1 MNAPGSI
8 DAADGIEPGRMLIRV
23 DSDHGLSLT
32 ERLANHFHRLAW
44 RTPLHS
50 LRLRGRYPLKLLGVP
65 VDPLP
70 GDVRTGE
77 AILAGRIE
85 HRGEAIDL
93 VGLDFTNLSV
103 SARLFDHL
111 HSFAWLRDLATID
124 RAHSAAIAERVVAHW
139 LAVHGGKVSQAV
151 WRPDLCA
158 RRILFWSAYA
168 PIILSSRN
176 LVYRS
181 AVLNGLARQARHLDR
196 SADKAPRGLQRV
208 IAWSGIVAAG
218 LLIPGGEGRRLHG
231 EDGLAR
237 ALEGAMTSDGGLF
250 DRSPLSLLRLVE
262 GLSQLFGVYAM
273 RRLDPPA
280 PIAGALGRAV
290 PALLGIMHGDG
301 GLSSWQG
308 SGPVGAT
315 RVEAAI
321 QASGI
326 RTRPLRQ
333 VSDWGYQRM
342 AGGHTRVIIDAAPPP
357 VQRLAHGG
365 CASTLA
371 FELSD
376 GPHRLVVN
384 CGGPGGGSA
393 DFPAGLADA
402 LRATAA
408 HSTLVIADTNSTA
421 TYPDGSLGRGV
432 SEVACDRS
440 ETDGGSRFEASHD
453 GYVRRFGFLHKRQLQ
468 FSANGRELAGE
479 DLLLPVGRRVRM
491 RQVQQIAARFHLSPK
506 VEVTQTADGL
516 GALLRIEGGPLW
528 QFRCKGGTL
537 TIEESLWVDEGGWP
551 RMTHQ
556 LVIGTEAPAG
566 GASVSWLFRRAA

>member
-1 MNAPGSI
+1 MNAQGSI
-8 DAADGIEPGRMLIRV
+8 DTADGVEPGRMLIRV
-23 DSDHGLSLT
+23 DNDRGLSLT

-65 VDPLP
+65 ADPLS
-70 GDVRTGE
+70 GNARAGE
-77 AILAGRIE
+77 AIIEGRIE
-85 HRGEAIDL
+85 HRGESVDL
-93 VGLDFTNLSV
+93 TELDFNNLSV
-103 SARLFDHL
+103 SASLFDHL
-111 HSFAWLRDLATID
+111 HSFAWLRDLGTTN
-124 RAHSAAIAERVVAHW
+124 HPHAAAMAERIVAHW
-139 LAVHGGKVSQAV
+139 LSVHGGTVSQQV

-158 RRILFWSAYA
+158 KRVLFWACYA
-168 PIILSSRN
+168 PLILSSRN

-208 IAWSGIVAAG
+208 IAWTGVIAAG

-231 EDGLAR
+231 EDGLRR
-237 ALEGAMTSDGGLF
+237 ALDSAMSSDGGML
-250 DRSPLSLLRLVE
+250 DRSPLSQLELIE
-262 GLSQLFGVYAM
+262 GLSELAAVYAM
-273 RRLDPPA
+273 RKIELTGELTA
-280 PIAGALGRAV
+280 ALGRAV
-290 PALLGIMHGDG
+290 PALLGISHGDG

-308 SGPVGAT
+308 IVPVAAA
-315 RVEAAI
+315 RVEAAVN
-321 QASGI
+321 AAKV
-326 RTRPLRQ
+326 RARPLRQ
-333 VSDWGYQRM
+333 AADWGYQRM
-342 AGGHTRVIIDAAPPP
+342 TGGHTRVIIDAAPPP
-357 VQRLAHGG
+357 VQRLARGG
-365 CASTLA
+365 AASTLA
-371 FELSD
+371 VELSD

-408 HSTLVIADTNSTA
+408 HSTLIIADTNSTA

-432 SEVACDRS
+432 YEVACDRA
-440 ETDGGSRFEASHD
+440 ETDAGSRLEASHD

-468 FSANGRELAGE
+468 LAANGRELAGE

-491 RQVQQIAARFHLSPK
+491 RSSQPVAVRFHLSPE

-516 GALLRIEGGPLW
+516 GAVLRIDGGPLW

-537 TIEESLWVDEGGWP
+537 SVEESLWVDEGGWP
-551 RMTHQ
+551 RNSRQ
-556 LVIGTEAPAG
+556 LVIVTETPAG
-566 GASVSWLFRRAA
+566 GASLSWIFRRAS

>member
-1 MNAPGSI
+1 MNAQGSI
-8 DAADGIEPGRMLIRV
+8 DTADGVEPGRMLIRV
-23 DSDHGLSLT
+23 DSDRGLSLT

-65 VDPLP
+65 VDPIR
-70 GDVRTGE
+70 GDVRAGE
-77 AILAGRIE
+77 AIVAGRIE
-85 HRGEAIDL
+85 HRGEGVDL
-93 VGLDFTNLSV
+93 TELDFTNLSV
-103 SARLFDHL
+103 SAALFDHL
-111 HSFAWLRDLATID
+111 HSFAWLRDLGAVS
-124 RAHSAAIAERVVAHW
+124 HPHAAAMAERIVAHW
-139 LAVHGGKVSQAV
+139 LSVHGGTVSQQV

-158 RRILFWSAYA
+158 KRVLYWSNYA
-168 PIILSSRN
+168 PLILSSRN

-196 SADKAPRGLQRV
+196 SAEKAPRGLQRV
-208 IAWSGIVAAG
+208 IAWTGVIASG

-231 EDGLAR
+231 EDGLRR
-237 ALEGAMTSDGGLF
+237 ALESAMSADGGML
-250 DRSPLSLLRLVE
+250 DRSPLSQLELVE
-262 GLSQLFGVYAM
+262 GLSELMAVYTM
-273 RRLDPPA
+273 RRIEPSGEIMA
-280 PIAGALGRAV
+280 ALGRAV
-290 PALLGIMHGDG
+290 PALLGISHGDG

-308 SGPVGAT
+308 IVPIAAA
-315 RVEAAI
+315 RVEAAVKAA
-321 QASGI
+321 QI

-333 VSDWGYQRM
+333 AADWGYQRM
-342 AGGHTRVIIDAAPPP
+342 TGGQTRVIVDAAPPP
-357 VQRLAHGG
+357 VQRLARGG
-365 CASTLA
+365 SASTLA

-376 GPHRLVVN
+376 GPHRLIVN

-408 HSTLVIADTNSTA
+408 HSTLIVADTNSTA

-432 SEVACDRS
+432 YEVACDRA
-440 ETDGGSRFEASHD
+440 ETDAGSRLEVSHD

-468 FSANGRELAGE
+468 LSANGRELAGE

-491 RQVQQIAARFHLSPK
+491 RSAQPVAVRFHLAPD

-516 GALLRIEGGPLW
+516 GAVLRIDGGPLW

-537 TIEESLWVDEGGWP
+537 GVDDSLWVDEGGWP
-551 RMTHQ
+551 RNSRQ
-556 LVIGTEAPAG
+556 LVIAAETPAG
-566 GASVSWLFRRAA
+566 GASISWIFRRAS

>member
-8 DAADGIEPGRMLIRV
+8 DTADGVEPGRMLIRV
-23 DSDHGLSLT
+23 DNDRGLSLT

-70 GDVRTGE
+70 GDRRAGE
-77 AILAGRIE
+77 AIMEGRIE
-85 HRGEAIDL
+85 HRGESIDL
-93 VGLDFTNLSV
+93 TELDFTNLSV
-103 SARLFDHL
+103 SAGLFEHL
-111 HSFAWLRDLATID
+111 HSFAWLRDLA
-124 RAHSAAIAERVVAHW
+124 AANHPQSAAIGERIVAHW
-139 LAVHGGKVSQAV
+139 LAVHGGTVSQAV

-158 RRILFWSAYA
+158 RRILFWAGYA
-168 PIILSSRN
+168 PLILSSRN

-208 IAWSGIVAAG
+208 IGWTGVIAAG

-231 EDGLAR
+231 EDGLLR
-237 ALEGAMTSDGGLF
+237 ALDGAMSADGGML
-250 DRSPLSLLRLVE
+250 DRSPLSLLELIE
-262 GLSQLFGVYAM
+262 GLSQLMGCYAM
-273 RRLDPPA
+273 RRIDPPQG
-280 PIAGALGRAV
+280 IAAALGRAV
-290 PALLGIMHGDG
+290 PALLGLTHGDG

-308 SGPVGAT
+308 IVPVSAS
-315 RVEAAI
+315 RVEAAVK
-321 QASGI
+321 ASHV
-326 RTRPLRQ
+326 RARPLRQ
-333 VSDWGYQRM
+333 AADWGYQRM
-342 AGGHTRVIIDAAPPP
+342 TGGQTRVIVDAAPPP
-357 VQRLAHGG
+357 VQRLANGG
-365 CASTLA
+365 SASTLA

-376 GPHRLVVN
+376 GEHRLVVN

-408 HSTLVIADTNSTA
+408 HSALIIADTNSTA

-432 SEVACDRS
+432 YEVACDRT
-440 ETDGGSRFEASHD
+440 EADTGSRLEASHD
-453 GYVRRFGFLHKRQLQ
+453 GYVRRFGFLHKRQFQLA
-468 FSANGRELAGE
+468 ANGRELAGE
-479 DLLLPVGRRVRM
+479 DLLLPAGRRVRM
-491 RQVQQIAARFHLSPK
+491 RSVQPVAVRFHLSPE

-537 TIEESLWVDEGGWP
+537 AIEESLWVDETGWP
-551 RMTHQ
+551 RNSRQ
-556 LVIGTEAPAG
+556 LVIAAEAPAG
-566 GASVSWLFRRAA
+566 GASVSWIFRRAS

>member
-8 DAADGIEPGRMLIRV
+8 DTADGVEPGRMLIRV
-23 DSDHGLSLT
+23 DNDRGLSLT

-70 GDVRTGE
+70 GNQQAGE
-77 AILAGRIE
+77 AIMEGRIE
-85 HRGEAIDL
+85 HRGESIDL
-93 VGLDFTNLSV
+93 TELDFTNLPV
-103 SARLFDHL
+103 SAALFDHL
-111 HSFAWLRDLATID
+111 HSFAWLRDLA
-124 RAHSAAIAERVVAHW
+124 AASHPQAAAIGERVVAHW
-139 LAVHGGKVSQAV
+139 LSVHGGTVSQAV

-158 RRILFWSAYA
+158 RRILFWSGYA
-168 PIILSSRN
+168 PLILSSRN

-208 IAWSGIVAAG
+208 FGWTGVIAAG

-231 EDGLAR
+231 EDGLMR
-237 ALEGAMTSDGGLF
+237 ALDGAMSSDGGML
-250 DRSPLSLLRLVE
+250 DRSPLSLLELIE
-262 GLSQLFGVYAM
+262 GLSQLMGVYAM
-273 RRLDPPA
+273 RRIDPPQG
-280 PIAGALGRAV
+280 IAAALGRAV
-290 PALLGIMHGDG
+290 PALLGLTHGDG

-308 SGPVGAT
+308 IVPVSAA
-315 RVEAAI
+315 RVEAAVK
-321 QASGI
+321 ASHV
-326 RTRPLRQ
+326 RARPLRQ
-333 VSDWGYQRM
+333 AADWGYQRM
-342 AGGHTRVIIDAAPPP
+342 TGGQTRVIVDAAPPP

-365 CASTLA
+365 SASTLS

-376 GPHRLVVN
+376 GEHRLVVN

-432 SEVACDRS
+432 YEVACDRM
-440 ETDGGSRFEASHD
+440 EADNGSRLEASHD
-453 GYVRRFGFLHKRQLQ
+453 GYIRRFGFLHKRQLQ
-468 FSANGRELAGE
+468 LAANGRELAGE
-479 DLLLPVGRRVRM
+479 DLLLPAGRRVRM
-491 RQVQQIAARFHLSPK
+491 RSVQPVAVRFHLAPE

-537 TIEESLWVDEGGWP
+537 SVEESLWVDGTGWP
-551 RMTHQ
+551 RNSRQ
-556 LVIGTEAPAG
+556 LVIAAEAPAG
-566 GASVSWLFRRAA
+566 GASVSWIFRRAS

>member
-1 MNAPGSI
+1 MNAHGPI
-8 DAADGIEPGRMLIRV
+8 DTADGVEPGRMLIRV
-23 DSDHGLSLT
+23 DNDRGLSLT

-65 VDPLP
+65 ADPLS
-70 GDVRTGE
+70 GNARAGE
-77 AILAGRIE
+77 AIIEGRIE
-85 HRGEAIDL
+85 HRGESVDL
-93 VGLDFTNLSV
+93 TELDFNNLSV
-103 SARLFDHL
+103 SASLFDHL
-111 HSFAWLRDLATID
+111 HSFAWLRDLGTTN
-124 RAHSAAIAERVVAHW
+124 HPHAAAMAERIVAHW
-139 LAVHGGKVSQAV
+139 LSVHGGTVSQQV

-158 RRILFWSAYA
+158 KRVLFWACYA
-168 PIILSSRN
+168 PLILSSRN

-208 IAWSGIVAAG
+208 IAWTGVIAAG

-231 EDGLAR
+231 EDGLRR
-237 ALEGAMTSDGGLF
+237 ALDSAMSSDGGML
-250 DRSPLSLLRLVE
+250 DRSPLSQLELIE
-262 GLSQLFGVYAM
+262 GLSELAAVYAM
-273 RRLDPPA
+273 RKIELTGELTA
-280 PIAGALGRAV
+280 ALGRAV
-290 PALLGIMHGDG
+290 PALLGISHGDG

-308 SGPVGAT
+308 IVPVAAA
-315 RVEAAI
+315 RVEAAVS
-321 QASGI
+321 AAKV
-326 RTRPLRQ
+326 RARPLRQ
-333 VSDWGYQRM
+333 AADWGYQRM
-342 AGGHTRVIIDAAPPP
+342 TGGHTRVIIDAAPPP
-357 VQRLAHGG
+357 VQRLARGG
-365 CASTLA
+365 AASTLA
-371 FELSD
+371 VELSD

-408 HSTLVIADTNSTA
+408 HSTLIIADTNSTA

-432 SEVACDRS
+432 YEVACDRA
-440 ETDGGSRFEASHD
+440 ETDAGSRLEASHD

-468 FSANGRELAGE
+468 LAANGRELAGE

-491 RQVQQIAARFHLSPK
+491 RSSQPVAVRFHLSPE

-516 GALLRIEGGPLW
+516 GAVLRIDGGPLW

-537 TIEESLWVDEGGWP
+537 SVEESLWVDEGGWP
-551 RMTHQ
+551 RNSRQ
-556 LVIGTEAPAG
+556 LVIVTETPAG
-566 GASVSWLFRRAA
+566 GASLSWIFRRAS

>member
-8 DAADGIEPGRMLIRV
+8 DTADGVEPGRMLIRV
-23 DSDHGLSLT
+23 DNDRGLSLT

-65 VDPLP
+65 VDPLS
-70 GDVRTGE
+70 GNRRVGE
-77 AILAGRIE
+77 AIMEGRIE
-85 HRGEAIDL
+85 HRGESIDL
-93 VGLDFTNLSV
+93 TELDFTNLSV
-103 SARLFDHL
+103 SAGLFGHL
-111 HSFAWLRDLATID
+111 HSFAWLRDLA
-124 RAHSAAIAERVVAHW
+124 AANHPQAAAIGERVVAHW
-139 LAVHGGKVSQAV
+139 LAVHGGTVSQAV

-158 RRILFWSAYA
+158 RRILFWAGYA
-168 PIILSSRN
+168 PLILSSRN

-208 IAWSGIVAAG
+208 IGWSGVIAAG

-231 EDGLAR
+231 EDGLMR
-237 ALEGAMTSDGGLF
+237 ALDGAMSSDGGML
-250 DRSPLSLLRLVE
+250 DRSPLSLLELIE
-262 GLSQLFGVYAM
+262 GLSQLMGAYAM
-273 RRLDPPA
+273 RRIDPPQG
-280 PIAGALGRAV
+280 IAAALGRAV
-290 PALLGIMHGDG
+290 PALLGLTHGDG

-308 SGPVGAT
+308 TVPISAA
-315 RVEAAI
+315 RVEAAVN
-321 QASGI
+321 ASHV
-326 RTRPLRQ
+326 RARPLRQ
-333 VSDWGYQRM
+333 AADWGYQRM
-342 AGGHTRVIIDAAPPP
+342 TGGHTRVIVDAAPPP
-357 VQRLAHGG
+357 VQRLAQGG
-365 CASTLA
+365 SASTLA

-376 GPHRLVVN
+376 GEHRLVVN

-408 HSTLVIADTNSTA
+408 HSALVIADTNSTA

-432 SEVACDRS
+432 YEVACDRM
-440 ETDGGSRFEASHD
+440 ETDGGSRLEASHD
-453 GYVRRFGFLHKRQLQ
+453 GYVRRFGFLHKRQFQLA
-468 FSANGRELAGE
+468 ANGRELAGE
-479 DLLLPVGRRVRM
+479 DLLLPAGRRVRM
-491 RQVQQIAARFHLSPK
+491 RSVQAVAVRFHLSPE

-537 TIEESLWVDEGGWP
+537 SVEESLWVDETGWP
-551 RMTHQ
+551 RNSRQ
-556 LVIGTEAPAG
+556 LVIAAEAPAG
-566 GASVSWLFRRAA
+566 GASVSWIFRRAS

>member
-8 DAADGIEPGRMLIRV
+8 DTADGVEPGRMLIRV
-23 DSDHGLSLT
+23 DNDRGLSLS

-70 GDVRTGE
+70 GNRRAGE
-77 AILAGRIE
+77 AIMEGRIE

-93 VGLDFTNLSV
+93 TELDFTNLSV
-103 SARLFDHL
+103 SAALFEHL
-111 HSFAWLRDLATID
+111 HSFAWLRDLAS
-124 RAHSAAIAERVVAHW
+124 ANHPQAAAIGERVVAHW
-139 LAVHGGKVSQAV
+139 LAVHGGTVSQAV

-158 RRILFWSAYA
+158 RRILFWAGYA
-168 PIILSSRN
+168 PLILSSRN

-208 IAWSGIVAAG
+208 IGWTGVIAAG

-231 EDGLAR
+231 EDGLMR
-237 ALEGAMTSDGGLF
+237 ALDAAMSSDGGML
-250 DRSPLSLLRLVE
+250 DRSPLSLLELIE
-262 GLSQLFGVYAM
+262 DLSQLMGAYAM
-273 RRLDPPA
+273 RRIDPPQG
-280 PIAGALGRAV
+280 IAAALGRAV
-290 PALLGIMHGDG
+290 PALLGLTHGDG
-301 GLSSWQG
+301 GLSSWQ
-308 SGPVGAT
+308 SIVPVSAA

-321 QASGI
+321 KASHV
-326 RTRPLRQ
+326 RARPLRQ
-333 VSDWGYQRM
+333 AADWGYQRM
-342 AGGHTRVIIDAAPPP
+342 TGGHTRVVVDAAPPP
-357 VQRLAHGG
+357 VQRLANGG
-365 CASTLA
+365 SASTLA

-376 GPHRLVVN
+376 GEHRLVVN

-408 HSTLVIADTNSTA
+408 HSALIIADTNSTA

-432 SEVACDRS
+432 YEVACDRT
-440 ETDGGSRFEASHD
+440 EADNGSRLEASHD

-468 FSANGRELAGE
+468 LAANGRELAGE
-479 DLLLPVGRRVRM
+479 DLLLPAGRRIRM
-491 RQVQQIAARFHLSPK
+491 RSVQPVAVRFHLAPAI
-506 VEVTQTADGL
+506 EVTQTADGL

-537 TIEESLWVDEGGWP
+537 SVEESLWVDETGWP
-551 RMTHQ
+551 RNSRQ
-556 LVIGTEAPAG
+556 LVIAAEAPAG
-566 GASVSWLFRRAA
+566 GASVSWIFRRAS

>member
-1 MNAPGSI
+1 MNAQGSI
-8 DAADGIEPGRMLIRV
+8 DTADGVEPGRMLIRV
-23 DSDHGLSLT
+23 DSDRGLSLT

-65 VDPLP
+65 VDPIR
-70 GDVRTGE
+70 GDVRAGE
-77 AILAGRIE
+77 AIVAGRIE
-85 HRGEAIDL
+85 HRGEGVDL
-93 VGLDFTNLSV
+93 TELDFTNLSV
-103 SARLFDHL
+103 SAALFDHL
-111 HSFAWLRDLATID
+111 HSFAWLRDLGAVS
-124 RAHSAAIAERVVAHW
+124 HPHAAAMAERIVAHW
-139 LAVHGGKVSQAV
+139 LSVHGGTVSQQV

-158 RRILFWSAYA
+158 KRVLYWSNYA
-168 PIILSSRN
+168 PLILSSRN

-196 SADKAPRGLQRV
+196 SAEKAPRGLQRV
-208 IAWSGIVAAG
+208 IAWTGVIASG

-231 EDGLAR
+231 EDGLRR
-237 ALEGAMTSDGGLF
+237 ALESAMSPDGGML
-250 DRSPLSLLRLVE
+250 DRSPLSQLELVE
-262 GLSQLFGVYAM
+262 GLSELMAVYAM
-273 RRLDPPA
+273 RRIEPSGEIMA
-280 PIAGALGRAV
+280 ALGRAV
-290 PALLGIMHGDG
+290 PALLGISHGDG

-308 SGPVGAT
+308 IVPIAAA
-315 RVEAAI
+315 RVEAAVKAT
-321 QASGI
+321 QI

-333 VSDWGYQRM
+333 AADWGYQRM
-342 AGGHTRVIIDAAPPP
+342 TGGQTRVIVDAAPPP
-357 VQRLAHGG
+357 VQRLARGG
-365 CASTLA
+365 SASTLA

-376 GPHRLVVN
+376 GPHRLIVN

-408 HSTLVIADTNSTA
+408 HSTLIVADTNSTA

-432 SEVACDRS
+432 YEVACDRA
-440 ETDGGSRFEASHD
+440 ETDAGSRLEVSHD

-468 FSANGRELAGE
+468 LSANGRELAGE

-491 RQVQQIAARFHLSPK
+491 RSAQPVAVRFHLAPD

-516 GALLRIEGGPLW
+516 GAVLRIEGGPLW

-537 TIEESLWVDEGGWP
+537 GVDDSLWVDGGGWP
-551 RMTHQ
+551 RNSRQ
-556 LVIGTEAPAG
+556 LVIAAETPAG
-566 GASVSWLFRRAA
+566 GASISWIFRRAS

>member
-1 MNAPGSI
+1 MNAQGSI
-8 DAADGIEPGRMLIRV
+8 DTADGVEPGRMLIRV
-23 DSDHGLSLT
+23 DNDRGLSLT

-65 VDPLP
+65 ADPLP
-70 GDVRTGE
+70 GNPRAGQ
-77 AILAGRIE
+77 AIIEGRIE
-85 HRGEAIDL
+85 HRGESVDL
-93 VGLDFTNLSV
+93 TELDFTNLSV
-103 SARLFDHL
+103 SASLFDHL
-111 HSFAWLRDLATID
+111 HSFAWLRDLGTTN
-124 RAHSAAIAERVVAHW
+124 HPHAAAMAERIVAHW
-139 LAVHGGKVSQAV
+139 LSVHGGTVSQQV

-158 RRILFWSAYA
+158 KRVLFWACYA
-168 PIILSSRN
+168 PLILSSRN

-208 IAWSGIVAAG
+208 IAWTGVIAAG

-231 EDGLAR
+231 EDGLRR
-237 ALEGAMTSDGGLF
+237 ALDSAMSSDGGML
-250 DRSPLSLLRLVE
+250 DRSPLSQLELIE
-262 GLSQLFGVYAM
+262 GLSELAAVYAM
-273 RRLDPPA
+273 RKIELTGEITA
-280 PIAGALGRAV
+280 ALGRAV
-290 PALLGIMHGDG
+290 PALLGISHGDG

-308 SGPVGAT
+308 IVPVAAA
-315 RVEAAI
+315 RVEAAVN
-321 QASGI
+321 AAKV
-326 RTRPLRQ
+326 RARPLRQ
-333 VSDWGYQRM
+333 AADWGYQRM
-342 AGGHTRVIIDAAPPP
+342 TGGHTRVIIDAAPPP
-357 VQRLAHGG
+357 VQRLARGG
-365 CASTLA
+365 AASTLA
-371 FELSD
+371 VELSD
-376 GPHRLVVN
+376 GTHRLVVN

-432 SEVACDRS
+432 YEVACDRV
-440 ETDGGSRFEASHD
+440 ETDAGSRLEASHD

-468 FSANGRELAGE
+468 LAANGRELAGE

-491 RQVQQIAARFHLSPK
+491 RSSQPVAVRFHLSPE

-516 GALLRIEGGPLW
+516 GAVLRIDGGPLW

-537 TIEESLWVDEGGWP
+537 SVEESLWVDEGGWP
-551 RMTHQ
+551 RNSRQ
-556 LVIGTEAPAG
+556 LVIVTETPAG
-566 GASVSWLFRRAA
+566 GASLSWIFRRAS

>member
-1 MNAPGSI
+1 MNAQGSI
-8 DAADGIEPGRMLIRV
+8 DTADGVEPGRMLIRV
-23 DSDHGLSLT
+23 DSDRGLSLT

-65 VDPLP
+65 VDPIP
-70 GDVRTGE
+70 GDARAGE
-77 AILAGRIE
+77 AITDGRIE
-85 HRGEAIDL
+85 HRGEGVDL
-93 VGLDFTNLSV
+93 TELDFTNLSV
-103 SARLFDHL
+103 SAALFDHL
-111 HSFAWLRDLATID
+111 HSFAWLRDLGSVS
-124 RAHSAAIAERVVAHW
+124 HPHAAAMAERIVAHW
-139 LAVHGGKVSQAV
+139 LSVHGGTVSQQV

-158 RRILFWSAYA
+158 KRVLYWSSYA
-168 PIILSSRN
+168 PLILSSRN

-208 IAWSGIVAAG
+208 IAWTGVIASG

-231 EDGLAR
+231 EDGLRR
-237 ALEGAMTSDGGLF
+237 ALESAMSADGGML
-250 DRSPLSLLRLVE
+250 DRSPLSQLELVE
-262 GLSQLFGVYAM
+262 GLSELMAVYAM
-273 RRLDPPA
+273 RRIEPSGDIMA
-280 PIAGALGRAV
+280 ALGRAV
-290 PALLGIMHGDG
+290 PALLGISHGDG

-308 SGPVGAT
+308 IVPIAAARVDAAVKAT
-315 RVEAAI
+315 
-321 QASGI
+321 QI
-326 RTRPLRQ
+326 RARPLRQ
-333 VSDWGYQRM
+333 AADWGYQRM
-342 AGGHTRVIIDAAPPP
+342 TGGQTRVIVDAAPPP
-357 VQRLAHGG
+357 VQRLARGG
-365 CASTLA
+365 SASTLA

-376 GPHRLVVN
+376 HAHRLVVN

-408 HSTLVIADTNSTA
+408 HSTLIVADTNSTA

-432 SEVACDRS
+432 YEVACDRA
-440 ETDGGSRFEASHD
+440 ETDAGSRLEVSHD

-468 FSANGRELAGE
+468 LSANGRELAGE

-491 RQVQQIAARFHLSPK
+491 RSAQPVAVRFHLAPD

-516 GALLRIEGGPLW
+516 GAVLRIDGGPLW

-537 TIEESLWVDEGGWP
+537 GIDDSLWVDEGGWP
-551 RMTHQ
+551 RNARQ
-556 LVIGTEAPAG
+556 LVIAAETPAG
-566 GASVSWLFRRAA
+566 GASISWIFRRAS

>member
-1 MNAPGSI
+1 MNAHGPI
-8 DAADGIEPGRMLIRV
+8 DTADGVEPGRMLIRV
-23 DSDHGLSLT
+23 DNDRGLSLT

-65 VDPLP
+65 ADPLS
-70 GDVRTGE
+70 GNARAGE
-77 AILAGRIE
+77 AIIEGRIE
-85 HRGEAIDL
+85 HRGESVDL
-93 VGLDFTNLSV
+93 TELDFNNLSV
-103 SARLFDHL
+103 SASLFDHL
-111 HSFAWLRDLATID
+111 HSFAWLRDLGTTN
-124 RAHSAAIAERVVAHW
+124 HPHAAAMAERIVAHW
-139 LAVHGGKVSQAV
+139 LSVHGGTVSQQV

-158 RRILFWSAYA
+158 KRVLFWACYA
-168 PIILSSRN
+168 PLILSSRN

-208 IAWSGIVAAG
+208 IAWTGVIAAG

-231 EDGLAR
+231 EDGLRR
-237 ALEGAMTSDGGLF
+237 ALDSAMSSDGGML
-250 DRSPLSLLRLVE
+250 DRSPLSQLELIE
-262 GLSQLFGVYAM
+262 GLSELAAVYAM
-273 RRLDPPA
+273 RKIELTGELTA
-280 PIAGALGRAV
+280 ALGRAV
-290 PALLGIMHGDG
+290 PALLGISHGDG

-308 SGPVGAT
+308 IVPVAAA
-315 RVEAAI
+315 RVEAAVN
-321 QASGI
+321 AAKV
-326 RTRPLRQ
+326 RARPLRQ
-333 VSDWGYQRM
+333 AADWGYQRM
-342 AGGHTRVIIDAAPPP
+342 TGGHTRVIIDAAPPP
-357 VQRLAHGG
+357 VQRLARGG
-365 CASTLA
+365 AASTLA
-371 FELSD
+371 VELSD

-408 HSTLVIADTNSTA
+408 HSTLIIADTNSTA

-432 SEVACDRS
+432 YEVACDRA
-440 ETDGGSRFEASHD
+440 ETDAGSRLEASHD

-468 FSANGRELAGE
+468 LAANGRELAGE

-491 RQVQQIAARFHLSPK
+491 RSSQPVAVRFHLSPE

-516 GALLRIEGGPLW
+516 GAVLRIDGGPLW

-537 TIEESLWVDEGGWP
+537 SVEESLWVDEGGWP
-551 RMTHQ
+551 RNSRQ
-556 LVIGTEAPAG
+556 LVIVTETPAG
-566 GASVSWLFRRAA
+566 GASLSWIFRRAS

>member
-1 MNAPGSI
+1 MNAHGPI
-8 DAADGIEPGRMLIRV
+8 DTADGVEPGRMLIRV
-23 DSDHGLSLT
+23 DNDRGLSLT

-65 VDPLP
+65 ADPLS
-70 GDVRTGE
+70 GNARAGE
-77 AILAGRIE
+77 AIIEGRIE
-85 HRGEAIDL
+85 HRGESVDL
-93 VGLDFTNLSV
+93 TELDFNNLSV
-103 SARLFDHL
+103 SASLFDHL
-111 HSFAWLRDLATID
+111 HSFAWLRDLGTTN
-124 RAHSAAIAERVVAHW
+124 HPHAAAMAERIVAHW
-139 LAVHGGKVSQAV
+139 LSVHGGTVSQQV

-158 RRILFWSAYA
+158 KRVLFWACYA
-168 PIILSSRN
+168 PLILSSRN

-208 IAWSGIVAAG
+208 IAWTGVIAAG

-231 EDGLAR
+231 EDGLRR
-237 ALEGAMTSDGGLF
+237 ALDSAMSSDGGML
-250 DRSPLSLLRLVE
+250 DRSPLSQLELIE
-262 GLSQLFGVYAM
+262 GLSELAAVYAM
-273 RRLDPPA
+273 RKIELTGELTA
-280 PIAGALGRAV
+280 ALGRAV
-290 PALLGIMHGDG
+290 PALLGISHGDG

-308 SGPVGAT
+308 IVPVAAA
-315 RVEAAI
+315 RVEAAVN
-321 QASGI
+321 AAKV
-326 RTRPLRQ
+326 RARPLRQ
-333 VSDWGYQRM
+333 AADWGYQRM
-342 AGGHTRVIIDAAPPP
+342 TGGHTRVIIDAAPPP
-357 VQRLAHGG
+357 VQRLARGG
-365 CASTLA
+365 AASTLA
-371 FELSD
+371 VELSD

-432 SEVACDRS
+432 YEVACDRA
-440 ETDGGSRFEASHD
+440 ETDAGSRLEASHD

-468 FSANGRELAGE
+468 LAANGRELAGE

-491 RQVQQIAARFHLSPK
+491 RSSQPVAVRFHLSPE

-516 GALLRIEGGPLW
+516 GAVLRIDGGPLW

-537 TIEESLWVDEGGWP
+537 SVEESLWVDEGGWP
-551 RMTHQ
+551 RNSRQ
-556 LVIGTEAPAG
+556 LVIVTETPAG
-566 GASVSWLFRRAA
+566 GASLSWIFRRAS

>member
-8 DAADGIEPGRMLIRV
+8 DAAEGIEPGRMLIRV
-23 DSDHGLSLT
+23 DTDHGLSLT

-65 VDPLP
+65 VDPIP
-70 GDVRTGE
+70 GVSKSGE
-77 AILAGRIE
+77 AILQGRIE
-85 HRGEAIDL
+85 HRGESVDL
-93 VGLDFTNLSV
+93 TQLDFANLSV
-103 SARLFDHL
+103 SAAMFDHL
-111 HSFAWLRDLATID
+111 HSFGWLRDLATID
-124 RAHSAAIAERVVAHW
+124 RAQSAPIAERVAAHW

-158 RRILFWSAYA
+158 RRILYWSAYA

-196 SADKAPRGLQRV
+196 GADKAPRGLQRV
-208 IAWSGIVAAG
+208 IAWTGVIAAG
-218 LLIPGGEGRRLHG
+218 LLIPGGDGRRLHG

-237 ALEGAMTSDGGLF
+237 ALDHVMTADGGLI
-250 DRSPLSLLRLVE
+250 DRSPLSLLQLVE
-262 GLSQLFGVYAM
+262 GLSQLFAVYAM

-280 PIAGALGRAV
+280 PLADALLRAV
-290 PALLGIMHGDG
+290 PALLGVMHGDG

-308 SGPVGAT
+308 NGPIGAK

-321 QASGI
+321 AASAV
-326 RTRPLRQ
+326 RSRPLRN
-333 VSDWGYQRM
+333 VSDWGYQRLT
-342 AGGHTRVIIDAAPPP
+342 GGQTRVIVDAAPPP
-357 VQRLAHGG
+357 VQRIAQGG

-371 FELSD
+371 FEFSD

-408 HSTLVIADTNSTA
+408 HSTLIVADTNSTA

-432 SEVACDRS
+432 FEVACDRS
-440 ETDGGSRFEASHD
+440 ETDTGSRIEASHD
-453 GYVRRFGFLHKRQLQ
+453 GYVRRFGFLHKRQMQL
-468 FSANGRELAGE
+468 SANGRELAGE

-491 RQVQQIAARFHLSPK
+491 RQTRPVAVRFHLSPA

-516 GALLRIEGGPLW
+516 GALLRIEDGPLW

-537 TIEESLWVDEGGWP
+537 TIEDSLWVDEGGWP
-551 RMTHQ
+551 RPTRQ
-556 LVIGTEAPAG
+556 LVVECESPAG
-566 GASVSWLFRRAA
+566 GASLSWLFRRAA

>member
-1 MNAPGSI
+1 MNAHGPI
-8 DAADGIEPGRMLIRV
+8 DTADGVEPGRMLIRV
-23 DSDHGLSLT
+23 DNDRGLSLT

-65 VDPLP
+65 ADPLS
-70 GDVRTGE
+70 GNARAGE
-77 AILAGRIE
+77 AIIEGRIE
-85 HRGEAIDL
+85 HRGESVDL
-93 VGLDFTNLSV
+93 TELDFNNLSV
-103 SARLFDHL
+103 SASLFDHL
-111 HSFAWLRDLATID
+111 HSFAWLRDLGTTN
-124 RAHSAAIAERVVAHW
+124 HPHAAAMAERIVAHW
-139 LAVHGGKVSQAV
+139 LSVHGGTVSQQV

-158 RRILFWSAYA
+158 KRVLFWACYA
-168 PIILSSRN
+168 PLILSSRN

-208 IAWSGIVAAG
+208 IAWTGVIAAG

-231 EDGLAR
+231 EDGLRR
-237 ALEGAMTSDGGLF
+237 ALDSAMSSDGGML
-250 DRSPLSLLRLVE
+250 DRSPLSQLELIE
-262 GLSQLFGVYAM
+262 GLSELAAVYAM
-273 RRLDPPA
+273 RKIELTGELTA
-280 PIAGALGRAV
+280 ALGRAV
-290 PALLGIMHGDG
+290 PALLGISHGDG

-308 SGPVGAT
+308 IVPVAAA
-315 RVEAAI
+315 RVEAAVN
-321 QASGI
+321 AAKV
-326 RTRPLRQ
+326 RARPLRQ
-333 VSDWGYQRM
+333 AADWGYQRM
-342 AGGHTRVIIDAAPPP
+342 TGGHTRVIIDAAPPP
-357 VQRLAHGG
+357 VQRLARGG
-365 CASTLA
+365 AASTLA
-371 FELSD
+371 VELSD
-376 GPHRLVVN
+376 GTHRLVVN

-432 SEVACDRS
+432 YEVACDRS
-440 ETDGGSRFEASHD
+440 ETDAGSRLEASHD

-468 FSANGRELAGE
+468 LAANGRELAGE

-491 RQVQQIAARFHLSPK
+491 RSSQPVAVRFHLSPE

-516 GALLRIEGGPLW
+516 GAVLRIDGGPLW

-537 TIEESLWVDEGGWP
+537 SVEESLWVDEGGWP
-551 RMTHQ
+551 RNSRQ
-556 LVIGTEAPAG
+556 LVIVTETPAG
-566 GASVSWLFRRAA
+566 GASLSWIFRRAS